1 MTTPRRLTL
10 SVVPGIPLLQPD
22 DDLGAIIIAAIT
34 KAELDA
40 LRFYFHVVE
49 RVAHVLQ

>member
-1 MTTPRRLTL
+1 
-10 SVVPGIPLLQPD
+10 V
-22 DDLGAIIIAAIT
+22 IAHADGLYEDRAIT